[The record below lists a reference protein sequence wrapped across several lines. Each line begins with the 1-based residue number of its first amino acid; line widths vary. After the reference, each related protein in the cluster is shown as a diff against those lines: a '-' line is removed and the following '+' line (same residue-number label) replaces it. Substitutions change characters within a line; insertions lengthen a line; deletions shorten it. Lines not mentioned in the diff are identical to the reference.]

1 MGVIGLAGAQF
12 ESSETFTVPQLGYH
26 WPKWGPAIAPSNI
39 CDRVTIKITCSFD
52 L

>member
-12 ESSETFTVPQLGYH
+12 ESSETFTVPQLGYY
-26 WPKWGPAIAPSNI
+26 WPKWGPAIATSNF
-39 CDRVTIKITCSFD
+39 CDRVKVKITCSFV